1 MYMMDLTASKFNEMR
16 KSVDTVL
23 LPIGMI
29 EMHGPH
35 CSLGTDV
42 WIPREFV
49 RRLDQRIGDRILM
62 APEVAYG
69 HSWGLAPFEGTI
81 DISAEAFS
89 QYVFEIGKEFRR
101 NGFEQIV
108 LFNGHGGNI
117 PSLTTV
123 AEKLA
128 DIGMKVLTINWWV
141 DYREQILEITKGPG
155 HGGEDETSLIL
166 AIDEKLADPNL
177 AGDHHVNMNPKIKFE
192 KSGLKL
198 FKDGYL
204 GNAGAATAEKGE
216 RLYEMMLELVLSDIE
231 DLWRVAYE
239 SVN

>member
-1 MYMMDLTASKFNEMR
+1 MYMMNLTASRFKEIK

-49 RRLDQRIGDRILM
+49 RRLDQRIGDRVLM

-89 QYVFEIGKEFRR
+89 QYVFEIGKEFHR

-128 DIGMKVLTINWWV
+128 DIGMKVLTINWWM
-141 DYREQILEITKGPG
+141 DYREQILEITQGPG

-177 AGDHHVNMNPKIKFE
+177 AGDHQLKMNPKIKFE
-192 KSGLKL
+192 KSGLK
-198 FKDGYL
+198 FFEDGYL

-216 RLYEMMLELVLSDIE
+216 KLYEMMLELVLTDIE

>member
-1 MYMMDLTASKFNEMR
+1 MYMMDLTASKFKEIR

-49 RRLDQRIGDRILM
+49 RRLDQRIGNRILM

-128 DIGMKVLTINWWV
+128 DIGMKVLTINWWA

>member
-1 MYMMDLTASKFNEMR
+1 MYMMDLTASKFKEVK
-16 KSVDTVL
+16 KSLETVL

-49 RRLDQRIGDRILM
+49 RRLDNRIGDRVLM

-89 QYVFEIGKEFRR
+89 QYVFEIGKEFHR

-128 DIGMKVLTINWWV
+128 DIGMKVLTINWWM
-141 DYREQILEITKGPG
+141 DYREQILEITQGPG

-177 AGDHHVNMNPKIKFE
+177 AGDHQLKMNPKIKFE
-192 KSGLKL
+192 KSGLK
-198 FKDGYL
+198 FFEDGYL

-216 RLYEMMLELVLSDIE
+216 RLYEMMLELVLTDIE

>member
-1 MYMMDLTASKFNEMR
+1 MYMMDLTAAKFKEFK

-49 RRLDQRIGDRILM
+49 RRLDQRIGNRVLM

-81 DISAEAFS
+81 DISAGAFS
-89 QYVFEIGKEFRR
+89 QYVFEIGKEFHR
-101 NGFEQIV
+101 NGFDQIV

-128 DIGMKVLTINWWV
+128 DIGMKVLTINWWM

-177 AGDHHVNMNPKIKFE
+177 AGDHQIEMNPKIKFE
-192 KSGLKL
+192 KSGLKF

-216 RLYEMMLELVLSDIE
+216 RLYEMMLELVLTDIE

>member
-1 MYMMDLTASKFNEMR
+1 MYMMNLTALKFKEIVD
-16 KSVDTVL
+16 SIDTVL

-29 EMHGPH
+29 ETHGPH

-49 RRLDQRIGDRILM
+49 RRLDRRIGDRILM

-81 DISAEAFS
+81 DISVEAFS
-89 QYVFEIGKEFRR
+89 QYVYEIGKEFHR

-128 DIGMKVLTINWWV
+128 DLGMKVLTINWWV
-141 DYREQILEITKGPG
+141 DYRNQILEITKGPG

-166 AIDEKLADPNL
+166 AIDEKLADPSL
-177 AGDHHVNMNPKIKFE
+177 AGDHQVKMNPKIKFE
-192 KSGLKL
+192 KSGKKL

>member
-1 MYMMDLTASKFNEMR
+1 MYMMDLTASQFKEIK

-23 LPIGMI
+23 LPIGMM
-29 EMHGPH
+29 ETHGPH

-49 RRLDQRIGDRILM
+49 SRLEQVIGNRVLM
-62 APEVAYG
+62 APEVPYG
-69 HSWGLAPFEGTI
+69 HSWALAPFEGTI
-81 DISAEAFS
+81 DISAETFS
-89 QYVFEIGKEFRR
+89 QFIYEIGKEFNR
-101 NGFEQIV
+101 NGFQQII

-117 PSLTTV
+117 PSLSIV

-128 DIGMKVLTINWWV
+128 DLGMKVLTINWWV

-155 HGGEDETSLIL
+155 HGGEDETSLVL
-166 AIDEKLADPNL
+166 AIDEKLADPSL
-177 AGDHHVNMNPKIKFE
+177 VGDYKVKMNPKIKFE
-192 KSGLKL
+192 NSGTVL

-216 RLYEMMLELVLSDIE
+216 QLYEMMMKLILADIE
-231 DLWRVAYE
+231 DLWSVTYE

>member
-1 MYMMDLTASKFNEMR
+1 MYMMDLTASKFKEVK

-49 RRLDQRIGDRILM
+49 RRLDQKVGDRVLM

-89 QYVFEIGKEFRR
+89 QYVFEIGKEFHR
-101 NGFEQIV
+101 NGFDQIV

-128 DIGMKVLTINWWV
+128 DIGMKVLTINWWM

-177 AGDHHVNMNPKIKFE
+177 AGDHQIKMNPKIKFE
-192 KSGLKL
+192 RSGMK
-198 FKDGYL
+198 FFEDGYL
-204 GNAGAATAEKGE
+204 GNAGAATVEKGE
-216 RLYEMMLELVLSDIE
+216 RLYEMMLELVLTDIG

>member
-1 MYMMDLTASKFNEMR
+1 MYMMDLTASKYKEI
-16 KSVDTVL
+16 KACVDTVL

-49 RRLDQRIGDRILM
+49 RRLDQRIGDRVLM

-89 QYVFEIGKEFRR
+89 QYVFEIGKEFHR
-101 NGFEQIV
+101 NGFDQIV

-128 DIGMKVLTINWWV
+128 DLGMRVLTINWWV

-166 AIDEKLADPNL
+166 AIDEKLADPSL
-177 AGDHHVNMNPKIKFE
+177 AGDHNVKMNPKIKFE
-192 KSGLKL
+192 KSGKEF

-216 RLYEMMLELVLSDIE
+216 RLYEMMLELVLSDLE
-231 DLWRVAYE
+231 DLWRVSYE

>member
-128 DIGMKVLTINWWV
+128 DIGMKVLTINWWA

-166 AIDEKLADPNL
+166 AIDEKLADSNL
-177 AGDHHVNMNPKIKFE
+177 AGDHQVNMNPKIKFE

-204 GNAGAATAEKGE
+204 GNAGAATADKGE

>member
-1 MYMMDLTASKFNEMR
+1 MYMMDLTASKFKEIR

-89 QYVFEIGKEFRR
+89 QYVFEIGKEFHR

-166 AIDEKLADPNL
+166 AIDENLADPGL
-177 AGDHHVNMNPKIKFE
+177 AGDHQLKINPKIKFE
-192 KSGLKL
+192 KSGLK
-198 FKDGYL
+198 FFEDGYL

>member
-1 MYMMDLTASKFNEMR
+1 MYMMDLTAAKFQEN
-16 KSVDTVL
+16 KSSLDTIL

-29 EMHGPH
+29 EMHGLH

-49 RRLDQRIGDRILM
+49 RRLDQRIGDRVLM

-89 QYVFEIGKEFRR
+89 QYVFEIGKEFHR
-101 NGFEQIV
+101 NGFDQIL

-117 PSLTTV
+117 PSLVTV

-128 DIGMKVLTINWWV
+128 DLGMKVLTINWWV

-166 AIDEKLADPNL
+166 AIDERLADPSL
-177 AGDHHVNMNPKIKFE
+177 AGDHKVSMNPKIKFE
-192 KSGLKL
+192 KSGKVL

-216 RLYEMMLELVLSDIE
+216 RLFEMMLELVLSDIE

>member
-1 MYMMDLTASKFNEMR
+1 MYIMDLTASKFKEI
-16 KSVDTVL
+16 KKTLDTVL

-49 RRLDQRIGDRILM
+49 RRLDQRIGDRVLM

-117 PSLTTV
+117 PSLTIV

-128 DIGMKVLTINWWV
+128 DLGMKVLTINWWM

-166 AIDEKLADPNL
+166 AIDEKLADPKL
-177 AGDHHVNMNPKIKFE
+177 ADNHQVNMNPKIKFE

-231 DLWRVAYE
+231 DLWRVTYE